1 MITRSRYILNSF
13 IKQDA
18 APGIVLMIAAAL
30 ALVINNSPLSL
41 FYQQFLDVPI
51 AVQVGPLEIAKP
63 LLLWVNDG
71 LMAVFF
77 FIVGLEIKREIME
90 GQLSSFDRAALPLV
104 AAVGGMVAPAIIFVF
119 INWGVPANIDG
130 WAIPAATDIAFALGV
145 LALLGPRVPV
155 ALKVLLLAVAII
167 DDLGAIIIIALF
179 YTDQLSVASLLIGT
193 VGLAILIAMNR
204 FGVARTAPYILVGT
218 FMWVAVLKSGVH
230 ATLAGVLVALT
241 IPLRLPKN
249 APADAKSL
257 LKSIEHSLHPWVAFL
272 VLPMFAFVNAGVSL
286 KGMQLAD
293 LIAPLPLGIALG
305 LFFGKQ
311 IGVFGFSYIGAK
323 TGLCRLPDGVNWAK
337 VYGVA
342 CLTGIGFTMSLFIG
356 TLAFDSSEQLN
367 AVRLGV
373 LMGSI
378 LSALLGFAILRWQL
392 AVSGVAVSSNIRTG
406 TAST

>member
-1 MITRSRYILNSF
+1 MIVRSRYILNSF

-18 APGIVLMIAAAL
+18 APGIVLMVAAAL
-30 ALVINNSPLSL
+30 ALIINNSPLSL

-51 AVQVGPLEIAKP
+51 AVQVGPLKIAKP

-90 GQLSSFDRAALPLV
+90 GQLSTLDRAALPIV
-104 AAVGGMVAPAIIFVF
+104 AAIGGMAAPAMIFVF

-155 ALKVLLLAVAII
+155 ALKVFLLAVAII

-241 IPLRLPKN
+241 VPLRLPQN

-286 KGMQLAD
+286 KGMQIAD

-305 LFFGKQ
+305 LFIGKQ
-311 IGVFGFSYIGAK
+311 IGVFGFSWVGTK
-323 TGLCRLPDGVNWAK
+323 TGLCRLPEGVGWAQ

-378 LSALLGFAILRWQL
+378 LSAVLGFAILRWQL
-392 AVSGVAVSSNIRTG
+392 AVSSMAMASNVRTG